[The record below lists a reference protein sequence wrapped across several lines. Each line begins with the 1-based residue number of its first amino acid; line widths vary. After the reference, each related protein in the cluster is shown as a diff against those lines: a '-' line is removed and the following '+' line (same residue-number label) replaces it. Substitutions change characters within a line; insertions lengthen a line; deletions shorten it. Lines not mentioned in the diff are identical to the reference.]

1 MAKDILDDCGMSN
14 IWLDQNFPNEKL
26 LKLKVK
32 QTLIDRFIQES
43 EIPPKALYYHLYK
56 HNLEFESYL
65 IFYLIKLL

>member
-43 EIPPKALYYHLYK
+43 EIPPKALYL
-56 HNLEFESYL
+56 SL
-65 IFYLIKLL
+65 I